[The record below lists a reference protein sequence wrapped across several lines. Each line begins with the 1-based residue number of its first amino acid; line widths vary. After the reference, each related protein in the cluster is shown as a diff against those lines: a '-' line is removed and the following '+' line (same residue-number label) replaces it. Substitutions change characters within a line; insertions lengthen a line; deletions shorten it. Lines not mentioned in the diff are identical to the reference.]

1 MDYNSNHQLDYSM
14 AVAGIGCDRWD
25 WYHCDSGPWARSSSP
40 GSRDLHSHDTGLRTT
55 VYGRRQN
62 QIKSKQRIIG
72 NWKAQSKTVYGKS
85 TGLKH
90 FFNLNLSNLN
100 RSKLRCHLSF
110 SFQVAAAIE
119 TDT

>member
-1 MDYNSNHQLDYSM
+1 MKNPNRCC
-14 AVAGIGCDRWD
+14 IF
-25 WYHCDSGPWARSSSP
+25 
-40 GSRDLHSHDTGLRTT
+40 
-55 VYGRRQN
+55 YGRRQN

-119 TDT
+119 TAAVGNCVSRAHLYQANN